1 MKKILGYFYVQWT
14 DQLLIYKKDHNR
26 GKKKLNRRITGWPMN
41 FEEKRKD
48 YERKIMMKI
57 LKHSLLS
64 LFFFSLRATEIVVFF

>member
-1 MKKILGYFYVQWT
+1 
-14 DQLLIYKKDHNR
+14 
-26 GKKKLNRRITGWPMN
+26 MN